1 MKWLLPLLLL
11 LPFDCL
17 GQSSGEVPELLDLKK
32 SIEIAIANNLAA
44 QGCQE

>member
-11 LPFDCL
+11 LPFDCF
-17 GQSSGEVPELLDLKK
+17 GQSSGEVPEQLRLK
-32 SIEIAIANNLAA
+32 EGNRDCHCQQPAA